1 MDDWNKRHADYVG
14 GARPNP
20 RAAAFAAATSTREH
34 LLKKFLVA
42 AIAAASLAAAGPATA
57 PAHQPISA
65 SASKTCS
72 SGWTH
77 AVIGGSHKCLRR
89 GQFCARRYDQQYH
102 RYGFHCH
109 RQDAR
114 GNYHLT

>member
-1 MDDWNKRHADYVG
+1 MR
-14 GARPNP
+14 R
-20 RAAAFAAATSTREH
+20 
-34 LLKKFLVA
+34 FLVA
-42 AIAAASLAAAGPATA
+42 ALAAASLAAATPAASAQA
-57 PAHQPISA
+57 PAEAIAAKS
-65 SASKTCS
+65 CS

-77 AVIGGSHKCLRR
+77 AVIGGSEKCLRR
-89 GQFCARRYDQQYH
+89 GQFCARAADRQYH